1 MSYYN
6 NYWNSFRNDY
16 RQIEDEFNKDIE
28 GDISD
33 MIFIDAW
40 QTDDDD
46 DEGETIAKVVKTKSG
61 DVCVIYQNG
70 IAKWNKNAQEIIQDS
85 IAELRGLA

>member
-1 MSYYN
+1 MN
-6 NYWNSFRNDY
+6 HRDNYWSSIKNDY
-16 RQIEDEFNKDIE
+16 RQTEDEFNKDTE
-28 GDISD
+28 GDIID
-33 MIFIDAW
+33 MIHIDAW

-46 DEGETIAKVVKTKSG
+46 DEGETIAKVIKTKSG

-70 IAKWNKNAQEIIQDS
+70 IARWNKKAQEIIQES